1 MVKTRIRGTR
11 FTLLAV
17 VSILALSSCVGAVDR
32 QLRRG
37 KHAAKTPSNTN
48 TARRRTKAERDHK
61 SHTVEVETTSDGF
74 QKMNRIVGGAPV
86 EEASRYPWF
95 TRIVGGQQDN
105 GRLEACGGALI
116 ANDLVLT
123 AAHCGDPTQVYPGR
137 HNLNNLPS
145 EKINVESFVRHPDYN
160 RPTSTV
166 NFDIMIVHLSNVPET
181 AKPVRLNY
189 NDDYPVEANES
200 LSMIGFGSTI
210 GGPETGQANPPNQQA
225 KILQTAETLYVP
237 FETCA
242 VAEDPDLNILYGI
255 GLKETQT
262 IVRPHWFC
270 TTGVDIGDDLVTSTC
285 FGDSGGP
292 IFKEDYFEDGVEEG
306 ETNDLLLAVVSG
318 TSGYCGNPHL
328 PLWNQRVSWHKQ
340 WIVETGCALS
350 NDPPPEWNCSIQGIT
365 GLGFA
370 PDDNGIYFAP
380 VEPTDPPTDEP
391 TPKTTTAP
399 TASPTIK
406 ASDDPTGSPTVKASD
421 DPTGSPTVTV
431 TGAPSVSPTGSPT
444 ASPTTAEPS
453 SSPTTSPPTPVPTP
467 MPSTEKPIP
476 FLAPILLT
484 PTEPTIAPKDD
495 EKDKEQ
501 DKDKDKDDDEEF
513 VCPIC
518 RFEDQFIS
526 NPEAAVS
533 VPVLGRMTCQEIFDD
548 AAKGKIPEGSI
559 CNSVLLLATSVCHCS
574 YPTDSPSVSPSA
586 SPTVSPSASPST
598 PFPSASPTDVPSTS
612 PSASPTMNPSAS
624 PTDLP
629 SVTPTLSP
637 TDSPGTCDLIR
648 MASET
653 KDPALLVDVN
663 ITFAF
668 DSLDDANSVGW
679 VLSDPEYQ
687 CFRVGVAPGRYSN
700 LSIVEELK
708 LVAGAEYLFTLNVDG
723 KYASGSYSVTA
734 NDEMLGH
741 NLISG
746 IFYDDEGTFF
756 MTPTN

>member
-1 MVKTRIRGTR
+1 M
-11 FTLLAV
+11 
-17 VSILALSSCVGAVDR
+17 
-32 QLRRG
+32 
-37 KHAAKTPSNTN
+37 
-48 TARRRTKAERDHK
+48 
-61 SHTVEVETTSDGF
+61 
-74 QKMNRIVGGAPV
+74 
-86 EEASRYPWF
+86 
-95 TRIVGGQQDN
+95 
-105 GRLEACGGALI
+105 
-116 ANDLVLT
+116 
-123 AAHCGDPTQVYPGR
+123 
-137 HNLNNLPS
+137 
-145 EKINVESFVRHPDYN
+145 
-160 RPTSTV
+160 
-166 NFDIMIVHLSNVPET
+166 
-181 AKPVRLNY
+181 
-189 NDDYPVEANES
+189 
-200 LSMIGFGSTI
+200 
-210 GGPETGQANPPNQQA
+210 
-225 KILQTAETLYVP
+225 
-237 FETCA
+237 
-242 VAEDPDLNILYGI
+242 
-255 GLKETQT
+255 
-262 IVRPHWFC
+262 
-270 TTGVDIGDDLVTSTC
+270 TSTC

-292 IFKEDYFEDGVEEG
+292 IFKEEFFEDSVEEG

-318 TSGYCGNPHL
+318 TSGYCGNPNL

-350 NDPPPEWNCSIQGIT
+350 NDPPAEWNCNIQGVT
-365 GLGFA
+365 GLGLAPEDNSIFFA
-370 PDDNGIYFAP
+370 PLP

-391 TPKTTTAP
+391 TPKITTA
-399 TASPTIK
+399 
-406 ASDDPTGSPTVKASD
+406 
-421 DPTGSPTVTV
+421 
-431 TGAPSVSPTGSPT
+431 PTGSPT
-444 ASPTTAEPS
+444 ASPTTAAPS

-484 PTEPTIAPKDD
+484 PTEPTIAPKEN
-495 EKDKEQ
+495 EKDK

-559 CNSVLLLATSVCHCS
+559 CNSVLLLATSVCRCS

-586 SPTVSPSASPST
+586 SPTISPSASPST

-629 SVTPTLSP
+629 SASPTLSP

-648 MASET
+648 IASET

-668 DSLDDANSVGW
+668 DDLDDANSVGW

-700 LSIVEELK
+700 LNIVEEFK

-734 NDEMLGH
+734 KGETLGH
-741 NLISG
+741 NLIGG

-756 MTPTN
+756 VTPTN